1 MDLMNLNNLKNMST
15 NTYIGIF
22 SILFATV
29 IAPRMKDTIIYLL
42 DNNLITLL
50 IFLYII
56 YIGKQDLMTGLVCA
70 VSFFIMYQNVSEK
83 KIVNT
88 IIDRTQTLLESQPI
102 IIIDQP
108 AEQKVA
114 EQKVDEQKVYEQKV
128 AEQKVYEQKVAEQ
141 IVYEQ
146 IVDEQK
152 VYEQK
157 VAEQIVDEQ
166 KVAEQKEVANQVAN
180 QFANRLDL
188 NNLTTNSLNKKVTFS
203 QETIMNNDEKD
214 NKLKIFIQSLI
225 KDNKNIDLKEIV
237 TKIINTEPDADPL
250 LIHKILIE
258 TLQK

>member
-1 MDLMNLNNLKNMST
+1 MDLMNLMNLNNLKNMST

-108 AEQKVA
+108 A
-114 EQKVDEQKVYEQKV
+114 EQKVYEQKV

>member
-1 MDLMNLNNLKNMST
+1 MDLMNLMNLNNLKNMST

-56 YIGKQDLMTGLVCA
+56 YIGKQDLMTGLVCS

-108 AEQKVA
+108 AEQKV
-114 EQKVDEQKVYEQKV
+114 DEQKVYEQKV
-128 AEQKVYEQKVAEQ
+128 YEQKVA
-141 IVYEQ
+141 EQ

-166 KVAEQKEVANQVAN
+166 KVYEQKVAEQIVAEQKEVANQVAN